1 MDFICVYKI
10 TKKRGVLKKWLSGL
24 CFKDADCVLFSG
36 RCAILSS
43 CHSSPFYVA
52 GKTSRKQFFL
62 FPKSQDLAKLSKI
75 NITIFLAIFISEIAG
90 LNLHVTT
97 LLWDIILKPSFLDF
111 KMSNVVFDCVTLKRD
126 WSRQLWQFFF
136 SLNCI

>member
-1 MDFICVYKI
+1 MEIWSGLTDVLLTHRQQKKGLLSLSKVYAESHNLRGPVKNHFVDFICVYKI

-62 FPKSQDLAKLSKI
+62 FPKSQDLAKLSKTQQ
-75 NITIFLAIFISEIAG
+75 NKHNNFFGHSY
-90 LNLHVTT
+90 
-97 LLWDIILKPSFLDF
+97 LKSG
-111 KMSNVVFDCVTLKRD
+111 V
-126 WSRQLWQFFF
+126 
-136 SLNCI
+136 